1 MITKKCQYCNSSFT
15 TYPYAEQRAK
25 FCSKKCADKD
35 KIGKVSLRR
44 NGKYVKCQF
53 CGKEIYLPR
62 YRIEKSTTKQ
72 FFCNAKCLGCYRNK
86 FCIRGHG
93 RPSVIKRCAVC
104 GKEFRA
110 RYNQLVAGKGKVCS
124 KECSKISI
132 SKTLKGRRN
141 PEHSKFMIG
150 KKYRYIKDRSKL
162 CDNSG
167 RTSTLYRDFVKNVME
182 RDKKCRI
189 CNKDCVSNL
198 IVHHILSYRE
208 HPELRYDINNG
219 IVLCQA
225 HHPRKYAE
233 EKRLATFLQGLVT
246 VSKNK

>member
-72 FFCNAKCLGCYRNK
+72 FFCNAKCLGCYKNK

-150 KKYRYIKDRSKL
+150 KKYRYIKDRSKVKTYL
-162 CDNSG
+162 D
-167 RTSTLYRDFVKNVME
+167 RREDALHKEWRILVYKRDGY
-182 RDKKCRI
+182 KCRI
-189 CNKDCVSNL
+189 CSSGSR
-198 IVHHILSYRE
+198 IEAHHILRWAEY
-208 HPELRYDINNG
+208 PELRYQVNNG
-219 IVLCQA
+219 ITLCHD
-225 HHPRKYAE
+225 HHPQGAVK
-233 EKRLATFLQGLVT
+233 EKRLRPYLMRLVS
-246 VSKNK
+246 VSKV